1 MLTGFILALFKSL
14 KEGGDVHKPHSN
26 NSVIVRANISNAHLN
41 CVKDWR
47 GQEEEHLDESRPGGI
62 KPECVR
68 YLVRSNFPLLF
79 GLCLV
84 MKRFFFKDDF
94 VCVSAIT

>member
-1 MLTGFILALFKSL
+1 MLTGFILASFKSL

-26 NSVIVRANISNAHLN
+26 NSVTVQANISNTHLN

-47 GQEEEHLDESRPGGI
+47 GHEEEHLDESRPGGI

-68 YLVRSNFPLLF
+68 YLVRSNFLLLF

-84 MKRFFFKDDF
+84 INKIFFFFFKR
-94 VCVSAIT
+94 